1 MPRYFV
7 LNRYVTGGLV
17 TVVGQAAHHI
27 AVSRRAKKG
36 DTIEVADEDGNAHT
50 IELQTIA
57 GSEIVGRIVESYPA
71 DGEPDLKVTLLQAIA
86 KDGMD
91 EAIDSAVEL
100 GAHLIVPVVTEHTVV
115 RLDAKRA
122 ESRRHHW
129 QEVALSAAEVA
140 FRGRVP
146 TVEPVTTLAQALE
159 ALPKDTRVLACAMT
173 ADAVPLTSLKLST
186 AQPLALTVGP
196 EGGLSQTELKSI
208 GAARGELVHLGPR
221 VLRAR
226 VAASHALAICMAM
239 SGDLDGSVQ
248 QDRMH

>member
-7 LNRYVTGGLV
+7 PDSCVTNGSIRIE
-17 TVVGQAAHHI
+17 GQAARHI

-36 DTIEVADEDGNAHT
+36 DKIEVADESGNAYS
-50 IELQTIA
+50 IKLDVVSDREVA
-57 GSEIVGRIVESYPA
+57 GKVVESGPA
-71 DGEPDLKVTLLQAIA
+71 RGEPGLKVTLLQAIS

-91 EAIDSAVEL
+91 EAVDAAVEL
-100 GAHLIVPVVTEHTVV
+100 GADRIVPVVTEHTVV

-122 ESRRHHW
+122 EARRHHW

-140 FRGRVP
+140 YRGRVP
-146 TVEPVTTLAQALE
+146 AVEAVKTLAQALE
-159 ALPKDTRVLACAMT
+159 ELPKDIRVLACAMT
-173 ADAVPLTSLKLST
+173 PEAIPLTSLALST
-186 AQPLALTVGP
+186 TQPLALIVGP
-196 EGGLSQTELKSI
+196 EGGLSPSDLRSI
-208 GAARGELVHLGPR
+208 HAARGELVHLGPR

-239 SGDLDGSVQ
+239 TGDLDDAVQ